1 MWTNIPTLTING
13 ILGGFKYLG
22 IFFQVDGWN
31 PSRKMKFFMST
42 LVISKLFGSSRFFGK
57 KRNPIWFLHS
67 PMFDSTTKLNKT
79 SKYADF
85 GVITSSLH
93 SQAFMFSTTKSLP
106 TSKRLFFST
115 CASLIAE
122 WPPLSLLGWVIL
134 YWHEIQLFSLNDFQQ
149 ERET

>member
-1 MWTNIPTLTING
+1 MDKHTNPYHKWDFRWFQISWDFLPSWWLKSFQKDEVFHVH
-13 ILGGFKYLG
+13 LGD
-22 IFFQVDGWN
+22 FQVVRIFTILWE
-31 PSRKMKFFMST
+31 
-42 LVISKLFGSSRFFGK
+42 